1 MMNTEDKEVL
11 IVFNDRRRPVKFTC
25 FEDPAESY
33 KSLVR
38 AVENAFCDVLTAEEG
53 SSNSEGGS
61 GFYLQV
67 ESKKWGGMIDVTL
80 ETQIDDGST
89 IFLCRQKSRFKAS
102 FDSSAASGEKV
113 NLNYNVC

>member
-53 SSNSEGGS
+53 SSNSEGGRS
-61 GFYLQV
+61 GSGSIYK
-67 ESKKWGGMIDVTL
+67 SKAKN
-80 ETQIDDGST
+80 
-89 IFLCRQKSRFKAS
+89 
-102 FDSSAASGEKV
+102 GEE
-113 NLNYNVC
+113 